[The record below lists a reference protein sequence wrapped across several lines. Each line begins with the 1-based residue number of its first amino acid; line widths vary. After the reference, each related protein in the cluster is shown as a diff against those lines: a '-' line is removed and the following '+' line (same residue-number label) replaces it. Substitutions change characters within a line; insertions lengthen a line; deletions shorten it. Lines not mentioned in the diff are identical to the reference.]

1 LDGVNAVVVV
11 VTDERSEAVG
21 VTIVE
26 HDEVID
32 GYFVFVVVVDKELHN
47 CRLSFVV
54 VIIES
59 DGEINFDNDDDDDS
73 FNTRVI
79 SSFPLQFIVDC
90 E

>member
-1 LDGVNAVVVV
+1 MDGVNVVVV

-26 HDEVID
+26 QDEVID
-32 GYFVFVVVVDKELHN
+32 GYFVFDRELHN
-47 CRLSFVV
+47 GRLSFV

-59 DGEINFDNDDDDDS
+59 DDGGINFDDS
-73 FNTRVI
+73 LIDRV
-79 SSFPLQFIVDC
+79 SSSLAFPLIV

>member
-1 LDGVNAVVVV
+1 MDGVNAVVVVV

-32 GYFVFVVVVDKELHN
+32 GYFVFDRELHN
-47 CRLSFVV
+47 GRLSFV

-59 DGEINFDNDDDDDS
+59 DDGGINFDDS
-73 FNTRVI
+73 LIDRVS
-79 SSFPLQFIVDC
+79 SSFVFPLIV